1 MDHAFMVLNM
11 TTARLWYLLE
21 NIQFGCVRF
30 RPAKV
35 GDTASALF
43 SNFLTLWAHIMRGM
57 KLGTDGIN
65 PVQETKFTV
74 VG

>member
-1 MDHAFMVLNM
+1 MHKKKHDPMDHAFIVQNM

-21 NIQFGCVRF
+21 NIQF
-30 RPAKV
+30 
-35 GDTASALF
+35 DTASALF

>member
-1 MDHAFMVLNM
+1 MDHAFIVLNI

-21 NIQFGCVRF
+21 NIQFN
-30 RPAKV
+30 
-35 GDTASALF
+35 SAGTLF
-43 SNFLTLWAHIMRGM
+43 SNFLTLWTHVMRSM
-57 KLGTDGIN
+57 KLSANGIN